1 MKNALKEE
9 DSHTLQSVLTLF
21 NDINIF
27 APNQLSILEWNKV
40 CWFGSLLAGMQ
51 DKTKHL
57 ENLSSACEKVVTNE
71 QDPNYYYFLDT
82 KAVFMALKGDFT
94 QAEKYFE
101 EVYRA
106 SSSRKIYYNEDRE
119 KEYEKR
125 LTLLQNNQLAQ
136 RKNILLDFFNQSNW
150 KCYVTYENKD
160 IPSDCKN
167 NSVQVSTIKKY

>member
-1 MKNALKEE
+1 MQLCNQLATNDLTINLGGEKLVSLIIEKAYRLMKNALKEE

-57 ENLSSACEKVVTNE
+57 ENLSSACEKSLQTNKT
-71 QDPNYYYFLDT
+71 QIIINFLDT

-94 QAEKYFE
+94 QAE
-101 EVYRA
+101 
-106 SSSRKIYYNEDRE
+106 N
-119 KEYEKR
+119 
-125 LTLLQNNQLAQ
+125 TL
-136 RKNILLDFFNQSNW
+136 
-150 KCYVTYENKD
+150 
-160 IPSDCKN
+160 
-167 NSVQVSTIKKY
+167 KKYTAQAHQERFITTKIEKKNTKSD